1 MNQTADSM
9 PSKPSIPPEMRREA
23 TLGVT
28 DTRTE
33 RESWLWRLLPIKVRR
48 WLQKRFGDVTP
59 PIRHGFGLW
68 LAVGAVI
75 AIPEIW
81 AAAAR
86 PPWPTISGTVGH
98 LETRWN
104 FVAVIVVA
112 VLAIV
117 AAHAIRI
124 PITETGA
131 LVRQADGR
139 ALGRTPDGRLTL
151 YPEVAA
157 ELSTFGYLGVALV
170 CVIGGSFIASALS
183 DNKWILGYVIYG
195 LIAIFFIFVPSI
207 LALTPA
213 RNAPF
218 AGVFAT
224 LADLQRRLH
233 FVAVVLLAGL
243 VILLIHLAFYPWP
256 DVFRHH
262 PGVGAP

>member
-9 PSKPSIPPEMRREA
+9 SPQLLLSASTGELPAANFGS
-23 TLGVT
+23 
-28 DTRTE
+28 
-33 RESWLWRLLPIKVRR
+33 ESRPRWWRFLPRKAQAWLLE
-48 WLQKRFGDVTP
+48 RFGDVTP
-59 PIRHGFGLW
+59 PVRRGYGLW
-68 LAVGAVI
+68 LTVGAVI

-81 AAAAR
+81 AAVAR

-98 LETRWN
+98 LELRWN

-112 VLAIV
+112 VLVIV
-117 AAHAIRI
+117 AAQAIRI
-124 PITETGA
+124 PVTDTNA
-131 LVRQADGR
+131 VVRQADGR
-139 ALGRTPDGRLTL
+139 VLGRTQGGRLTY
-151 YPEVAA
+151 YPDREA
-157 ELSTFGYLGVALV
+157 ELPAFGYLAVALV
-170 CVIGGSFIASALS
+170 CVIGGSLIAAGLS

-195 LIAIFFIFVPSI
+195 LIAVFCIFVPRV

-256 DVFRHH
+256 DMFSHH
-262 PGVGAP
+262 PGVDAP